1 SIQNAPVD
9 AKHNYNR
16 ESREA
21 VYRFSTSTFAPTNS
35 LCTRCRRNTP
45 SSTLIRVYSCP
56 PSRPSS
62 TPATMSRSLRPGA
75 RPRAAKA
82 KSLSADELRALI
94 RAQIGAKWPDQVV
107 VVRAGAE
114 ILLQRAGSGV
124 SIVVD

>member
-1 SIQNAPVD
+1 MPAVPEEHSLIDFDPRLLLSAEPPVE
-9 AKHNYNR
+9 HPSNY
-16 ESREA
+16 EQ
-21 VYRFSTSTFAPTNS
+21 VFAAW
-35 LCTRCRRNTP
+35 RQ
-45 SSTLIRVYSCP
+45 
-56 PSRPSS
+56 
-62 TPATMSRSLRPGA
+62 A
-75 RPRAAKA
+75 RAAKA